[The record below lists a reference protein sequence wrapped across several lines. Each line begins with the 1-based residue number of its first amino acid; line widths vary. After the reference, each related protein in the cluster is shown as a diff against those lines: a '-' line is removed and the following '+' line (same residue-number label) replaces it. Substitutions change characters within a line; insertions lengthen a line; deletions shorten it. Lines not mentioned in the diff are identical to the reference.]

1 MANCRRTLGPIV
13 PWGPGDMRRI
23 KEYLLPGHSAPVSC
37 KRQLTA
43 RLGTSWS
50 CCFEPHLVFCEA
62 IFSQALRVRLWGAN
76 TWLRER
82 GYAISSK
89 VGFYPLNQEE
99 SQQLPNPLGRA
110 SVFNAIMRLAMSN
123 KSYIQVRYDRFL
135 CPFRLRFRLTVTNIE
150 RSFVIVV

>member
-1 MANCRRTLGPIV
+1 
-13 PWGPGDMRRI
+13 MRI
-23 KEYLLPGHSAPVSC
+23 
-37 KRQLTA
+37 
-43 RLGTSWS
+43 
-50 CCFEPHLVFCEA
+50 
-62 IFSQALRVRLWGAN
+62 
-76 TWLRER
+76 RER

-135 CPFRLRFRLTVTNIE
+135 FPFRLRFRLTVTNIE